1 MGEFSGK
8 IRAVNKDEALIDFL
22 KGLRIVLN
30 NASAYPK
37 EHPYFIKSVESFK
50 QKFDAI
56 FTFLEPLKIGI
67 TPDSLFIDGRHWR
80 KQALYVDLAQLWHL
94 RKIKAIE
101 FRRGLTTQELL
112 DFFGLVSLPVREI
125 LKLGGLQS
133 ILNSQEF
140 SHITI
145 EELDYSEFLRSEG
158 EEAKDIWAYLFKE
171 ATQKLDAQR
180 LSEFADNFEKIISK
194 FRTKDF
200 LEDDE
205 LRHSVHSF
213 LDYLKAKNKDKF
225 NSCSRELL
233 RSVLRDKGIFEEKNL
248 DEIRS
253 FFNDLGK
260 DDLTEELIRGITQDE
275 DFNYESLALFSRLF
289 DEDTHTKVAP
299 ALTEKIKEAVSLK
312 ADPRVRKKIKELF
325 FGPESSEISPLYR
338 HALIS
343 LSEVKEAGELFEF
356 GRDQA
361 QKNYRCILLNLA
373 LAEDNTDALNL
384 ILERLEKEC
393 QAAIQEKD
401 LWFLKKMTEV
411 LDEKAKETSALM
423 PLFEVIEKHIGDF
436 AENAVFAEEPEPGLE
451 YFIGRLKKS
460 VSDAEIYLNRIFDE
474 GRVNAYVLALWL
486 KFFPQDDGLFLKKL
500 KEKRS
505 DTDLQEKII
514 HSFVQVGSQDALR
527 VLKGMFYVSMPMI
540 KLEILRSMREFKGFD
555 RDFLFSVL
563 EKEIYFLKK
572 EAMLFLSEDEYCR
585 RLAYEKLLAF
595 PNPLGTK
602 NKLALENLKII
613 EDASFKD
620 ARPYL
625 EALSKRQFF
634 WNRSVRKKAEEL
646 LKKWT

>member
-1 MGEFSGK
+1 M
-8 IRAVNKDEALIDFL
+8 NKDEALIDFL

-37 EHPYFIKSVESFK
+37 EHPYFIKSVENFK
-50 QKFDAI
+50 QKFDSL

-94 RKIKAIE
+94 RKIKAVE
-101 FRRGLTTQELL
+101 FRRGLTTQELV

-133 ILNSQEF
+133 ILNSQKF
-140 SHITI
+140 SHITV

-171 ATQKLDAQR
+171 ATEKVDAQR

-200 LEDDE
+200 LENEE

-213 LDYLKAKNKDKF
+213 LDYLKANNADKF
-225 NSCSRELL
+225 SSCSREFL
-233 RSVLRDKGIFEEKNL
+233 RSVLRNKGIFEEKNL
-248 DEIRS
+248 DKIRA
-253 FFNDLGK
+253 FFKDLGK

-275 DFNYESLALFSRLF
+275 NFNYESLALFSRLF
-289 DEDTHTKVAP
+289 DEDTHAKVAP
-299 ALTEKIKEAVSLK
+299 ALTEKIKQAGSLK

-325 FGPESSEISPLYR
+325 LSPESSEISPLYR

-343 LSEVKEAGELFEF
+343 LSEEKEAGAHFDF

-373 LAEDNTDALNL
+373 LAEDDTDALNL

-393 QAAIQEKD
+393 QAAIQEKG
-401 LWFLKKMTEV
+401 LWFLKKLTEV
-411 LDEKAKETSALM
+411 LDEKAKKNAALT
-423 PLFEVIEKHIGDF
+423 PSFEGIEKPIADF
-436 AENAVFAEEPEPGLE
+436 VENAVFAEEPEPELE

-460 VSDAEIYLNRIFDE
+460 TLGTQIYLNRIFDE
-474 GRVNAYVLALWL
+474 GRVNALVLALWL
-486 KFFPQDDGLFLKKL
+486 KLFPQDEPLFLEKL

-505 DTDLQEKII
+505 DSDLQEKII
-514 HSFVQVGSQDALR
+514 HSLGQIGSQGASRILR
-527 VLKGMFYVSMPMI
+527 EMFDLCAPMI
-540 KLEILRSMREFKGFD
+540 KLEIIKSMREFSSLD
-555 RDFLFSVL
+555 REFLFAIL
-563 EKEIYFLKK
+563 ENESFFLKK
-572 EAMLFLSEDEYCR
+572 EALLIFSEDEYCR
-585 RLAYEKLLAF
+585 RLAFEKLLVF
-595 PNPLGTK
+595 LNPLGKK
-602 NKLALENLKII
+602 NKLILENLKII

-625 EALSKRQFF
+625 EALSKKKFF